1 MKAYN
6 VRNVRCFSRVGCY
19 TNIVPDVQVLS
30 EVVAN
35 DPFLFYALLATSVL
49 AAASLLSGWLRGD
62 VLAIVRPQGLF
73 RISVAVVAAFV
84 LVWLGHSAGGADTVV
99 GNLLVGLS
107 RFPLYVIA
115 LAYGPSAGLLAA
127 GLYAAFATTGLLPG
141 WSEAV
146 LALELTA
153 LGWFA
158 LEPSPRRHRWAGPL
172 NAAVA
177 YVLAWATGGS
187 ALLQASSGDGMSLA
201 AHLAYHLPGLPG
213 VVLSMALLALVSP
226 HLYERFFPTSRVKPK
241 SKAKTEARAQSAD
254 SAALPEFASSNP
266 SPKASNVSQSIKDI
280 SDRPVDRRRAERRK
294 GDRREGDR
302 RRTYLTPNPQL
313 QDTAR
318 GTEGDAKSL

>member
-1 MKAYN
+1 M
-6 VRNVRCFSRVGCY
+6 
-19 TNIVPDVQVLS
+19 LS

-35 DPFLFYALLATSVL
+35 DPFLFYSLLATFVL

-62 VLAIVRPQGLF
+62 VLAALRPQGLF
-73 RISVAVVAAFV
+73 RISVAVAASFV
-84 LVWLGHSAGGADTVV
+84 LVWLGYSAGGADTAL

-127 GLYAAFATTGLLPG
+127 GLFAAFAATGPLPG

-146 LALELTA
+146 LALELVV

-172 NAAVA
+172 DAAVA
-177 YVLAWATGGS
+177 YLLAWATGGS
-187 ALLQASSGDGMSLA
+187 ALLQASGGEGMSLA

-213 VVLSMALLALVSP
+213 VALSMALLTLVSP
-226 HLYERFFPTSRVKPK
+226 RLYERFFPTSRIKPK
-241 SKAKTEARAQSAD
+241 SKLKAETEARASDPDPNSTASFTPVPSDALHKTPKPSQSASD
-254 SAALPEFASSNP
+254 
-266 SPKASNVSQSIKDI
+266 ASNQ
-280 SDRPVDRRRAERRK
+280 VDRRRTERRR

-318 GTEGDAKSL
+318 GSESDAKSL

>member
-1 MKAYN
+1 M
-6 VRNVRCFSRVGCY
+6 
-19 TNIVPDVQVLS
+19 PDVQALS

-62 VLAIVRPQGLF
+62 VLAAVRPQGLF
-73 RISVAVVAAFV
+73 RISVAVVTAFI
-84 LVWLGHSAGGADTVV
+84 LVWLGYSAGGAETVI
-99 GNLLVGLS
+99 GNLLIGLS

-127 GLYAAFATTGLLPG
+127 GLFAAFATTGLLPG

-146 LALELTA
+146 LALELVV

-177 YVLAWATGGS
+177 YLLAWATGGS
-187 ALLQASSGDGMSLA
+187 ALLQAASGDGMSLG

-213 VVLSMALLALVSP
+213 VILSMALLALVSP
-226 HLYERFFPTSRVKPK
+226 DLYERFFPTSRIKPK
-241 SKAKTEARAQSAD
+241 LKAKTEARAQNANSAN
-254 SAALPEFASSNP
+254 SSEAALSKPLRKTSILP
-266 SPKASNVSQSIKDI
+266 QDVSGT
-280 SDRPVDRRRAERRK
+280 SDRPADRRRAERRG

-318 GTEGDAKSL
+318 GSEGDAKPL

>member
-1 MKAYN
+1 M
-6 VRNVRCFSRVGCY
+6 
-19 TNIVPDVQVLS
+19 PDVQALL
-30 EVVAN
+30 EVVTN

-62 VLAIVRPQGLF
+62 VIAAVRPQGLF
-73 RISVAVVAAFV
+73 RISIAVVTAFI
-84 LVWLGHSAGGADTVV
+84 LVWLGYGAGGADTVM

-127 GLYAAFATTGLLPG
+127 GLFAAFATTGLLPG

-146 LALELTA
+146 LALELVV

-158 LEPSPRRHRWAGPL
+158 LEPSPRRYRWAGPL

-177 YVLAWATGGS
+177 YLLAWATGGS
-187 ALLQASSGDGMSLA
+187 ALLQAASGDGMSLG
-201 AHLAYHLPGLPG
+201 AHLAYHLPILPG

-226 HLYERFFPTSRVKPK
+226 DLYERFFSTSRIKPK
-241 SKAKTEARAQSAD
+241 LKAKTEARAQNPD
-254 SAALPEFASSNP
+254 SAASPEFASNP
-266 SPKASNVSQSIKDI
+266 LRKTSDLPQSVSDT
-280 SDRPVDRRRAERRK
+280 SDRPIDRRRTERRK

-318 GTEGDAKSL
+318 GSESDAKSL